1 MMRRINDI
9 TILLLLL
16 LVATGC
22 CKHDD
27 TIQDEVM
34 IMLNATTSADGTKA
48 MINSKDDFISNSYN
62 GSGFGVFGYKS
73 LKSESSSQ
81 AQVPQNLIFNN
92 TEVKP
97 SAASGNVTWSYTP
110 IRFWDSNENAY
121 YQFVAYWPHMQSAQD
136 QNNTSAPWVENYNV
150 IGQSTTGNMQI
161 TLHNIPNWQ
170 NAADASANDFM
181 VATSNGKY
189 KGSEQGVTHYVDG
202 IVPFTFHH
210 ILAKLTIKAYY
221 VGVKENHV
229 GVYNI
234 TLGQAGNNLLSTSG
248 TVNYTKPFG
257 GSNNNPAFTDPT
269 KGGSSQ
275 VLFNANATTPAT
287 PHTLLETA
295 FYDEETPSNTPNCIH
310 EDICTWLIVPTG
322 GWNGLTL
329 DISYTVGD
337 ETTPTQIPV
346 SGINIGS
353 SETTVQY
360 SMNSGYE
367 YVLTLKFDSSGGG
380 IDVEMVYLKDW
391 TSSNIGYEVYNW

>member
-1 MMRRINDI
+1 M
-9 TILLLLL
+9 
-16 LVATGC
+16 
-22 CKHDD
+22 
-27 TIQDEVM
+27 
-34 IMLNATTSADGTKA
+34 
-48 MINSKDDFISNSYN
+48 
-62 GSGFGVFGYKS
+62 
-73 LKSESSSQ
+73 
-81 AQVPQNLIFNN
+81 
-92 TEVKP
+92 
-97 SAASGNVTWSYTP
+97 
-110 IRFWDSNENAY
+110 
-121 YQFVAYWPHMQSAQD
+121 
-136 QNNTSAPWVENYNV
+136 
-150 IGQSTTGNMQI
+150 
-161 TLHNIPNWQ
+161 
-170 NAADASANDFM
+170 
-181 VATSNGKY
+181 
-189 KGSEQGVTHYVDG
+189 
-202 IVPFTFHH
+202 
-210 ILAKLTIKAYY
+210 
-221 VGVKENHV
+221 

-248 TVNYTKPFG
+248 MVDYTKPFG
-257 GSNNNPAFTDPT
+257 GNNYNPAFTAPT

-295 FYDEETPSNTPNCIH
+295 FYDEETPSNTSNCIH

-329 DISYTVGD
+329 DISYTVGA